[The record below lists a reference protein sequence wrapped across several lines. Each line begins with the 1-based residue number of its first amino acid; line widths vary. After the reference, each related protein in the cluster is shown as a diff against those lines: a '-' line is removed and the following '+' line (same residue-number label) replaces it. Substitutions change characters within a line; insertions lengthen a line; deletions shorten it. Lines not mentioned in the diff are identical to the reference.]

1 VITEDTDNNGGGGDE
16 VMMAVMMISNLME
29 YNARTLLLFT

>member
-1 VITEDTDNNGGGGDE
+1 VITDNNGGGGDE